1 MYIIYIL
8 RRKFCVRISGVR
20 PTRATDGA
28 TGLSRLV
35 DEALGWLK
43 KQQAKDAQ
51 QPFFMYVAFHEP
63 HEPVASPKK
72 MVAQYDGVAK
82 NHNQAQYYANVTNI
96 DAAVGKLMKALKAMK
111 LDENT
116 LVIFTSDN
124 GPHQEGGHKME
135 FFNSNGELRGY
146 KRDLYDGGIRVPMI
160 ARWPDKIKADST
172 SGHPSAFWDFLPT
185 ACELAGISAP
195 EDTDGISYL
204 STLLGKSQPTH
215 DYLFWRAGS
224 KFAVRQGNW
233 KAVRVD
239 DKTKTELYDL
249 SDDIGELDNLAE
261 KHPELVSKFE
271 AIMAKHRQ

>member
-1 MYIIYIL
+1 
-8 RRKFCVRISGVR
+8 
-20 PTRATDGA
+20 
-28 TGLSRLV
+28 
-35 DEALGWLK
+35 
-43 KQQAKDAQ
+43 
-51 QPFFMYVAFHEP
+51 
-63 HEPVASPKK
+63 
-72 MVAQYDGVAK
+72 
-82 NHNQAQYYANVTNI
+82 
-96 DAAVGKLMKALKAMK
+96 
-111 LDENT
+111 
-116 LVIFTSDN
+116 
-124 GPHQEGGHKME
+124 ME

-172 SGHPSAFWDFLPT
+172 TDHPSAFWDFLPT

-204 STLLGKSQPTH
+204 PTLLGKSQPTH

-249 SDDIGELDNLAE
+249 SEDVGEQTNLAE

-271 AIMAKHRQ
+271 AIMTKHRQ